1 MGNQGQSS
9 NQYQA
14 NKRSQKRV
22 PAKGAKPSRQVVF
35 VCNEVLKEVNI
46 GVNEEKL
53 TGLAT
58 FVTESGKEIR
68 RTLIYT
74 WLPQGT
80 WNIKFDKDPNT
91 SEIIAKPVSA
101 QNVDPI
107 LVDRINQLYAGQKII
122 LYEVAVAGKDPTDPM
137 LECLHRSAIGK
148 TIPFYVTYYVSAG
161 GKKGQGIPNT
171 PLTDDYLA
179 NLQNE
184 RIAKLFIVM
193 LEHFAG
199 INVDERIALGG
210 IDRQEYQAIIK
221 IGSKDPDLTAKTIA
235 RVITQ
240 AAGEFAGYQ
249 KEFSWECLTL
259 MSESILYQRKRKNPL
274 AVNNQLEIARGIIRA
289 SGGKLAE
296 DIGIK
301 KRGDSTVLLYD
312 KYGNAIPAYIGYM
325 DLNYRIVDL
334 TSVPKIAI
342 IDGQS
347 PEGQM
352 IQMLNQVFTFPAIE
366 TAQLVAAMISFYK
379 FISEE
384 VVRLYGGEIQKK
396 VMAMLPIAIGF
407 FIAHAVLGVFAR
419 RGNPIA
425 AALLAG
431 FKAMGW
437 ILGIDMGI
445 VTIKNMTIA
454 GQHYAKMEMIH
465 RRSPK
470 EKGKDKLS
478 QLSLYHLEVGTHYLI
493 LAISEL
499 ATMGIFIAGGVL
511 GSKLAGKFVLKP
523 RGEAKLEFKVQADK
537 ITEVR
542 AVKETTKIEIE
553 TQTVKVE
560 PPAGAPSAK
569 GAKPTTAKEV
579 DAAPLEEA
587 GQNLGRREKAEI
599 PTQKVKRLGDLNVK
613 SWKEVANAETYG
625 MPKEH
630 MEKALAVADE
640 TGLVGIMRGSK
651 SVCAELIAKGHP
663 PKPKELIELNTD
675 HTGQVR
681 ANTPTKVEIARK
693 AGFEVENG
701 YVIDPKTKKTLTSD
715 YDLQDVIIPSAPGRN
730 MAAVPIGEGGKINV
744 KANVSNPIVNRF
756 ANALN
761 KLLDVP
767 RIVHGADAQFMQYRY
782 FRSEAFKGEPFM
794 VIFPKN
800 VLPPGSPRVFL
811 LNNAELQAF
820 YRMIGRSRLEIPLGL
835 PAEGL
840 PTQ

>member
-1 MGNQGQSS
+1 M
-9 NQYQA
+9 A
-14 NKRSQKRV
+14 NKSPYTTDKRSQKRI
-22 PAKGAKPSRQVVF
+22 PAPGSKPSRHVVF
-35 VCNEVLKEVNI
+35 VCNEVLKEVNFGI
-46 GVNEEKL
+46 NEQKL
-53 TGLAT
+53 TGVAT
-58 FVTESGKEIR
+58 FMTETGKEIR
-68 RTLIYT
+68 RNLIYT

-80 WNIKFDKDPNT
+80 WNIKFETDPNT
-91 SEIIAKPVSA
+91 SGILAKPISA
-101 QNVDPI
+101 QNVDQVLI
-107 LVDRINQLYAGQKII
+107 DRVNQLYAGKKIT
-122 LYEVAVAGKDPTDPM
+122 LYEVAMAGKGQTDPM

-148 TIPFYVTYYVSAG
+148 TIPFYVTYYISAG
-161 GKKGQGIPNT
+161 GQKGQGIPNT
-171 PLTDDYLA
+171 PLTDDYLV

-184 RIAKLFIVM
+184 RVAKLFIVM

-199 INVDERIALGG
+199 INVDERIALAG
-210 IDRQEYQAIIK
+210 ISREEYQAIVK
-221 IGSKDPDLTAKTIA
+221 IGSKDPDLTARTIA
-235 RVITQ
+235 RIITQ
-240 AAGEFAGYQ
+240 AAGEFAGYK
-249 KEFSWECLTL
+249 KEFSWQCLTL

-289 SGGKLAE
+289 PGGSLAE
-296 DIGIK
+296 DVGIK
-301 KRGDSTVLLYD
+301 KRGDSNVLLYD
-312 KYGNAIPAYIGYM
+312 KFGNAIPAYIGYM

-334 TSVPKIAI
+334 TSVSRIAI

-352 IQMLNQVFTFPAIE
+352 IQMLNQVFNFPAIE
-366 TAQLVAAMISFYK
+366 TAQLIAAMISFYK

-384 VVRLYGGEIQKK
+384 VARLYGGEIKKK
-396 VMAMLPIAIGF
+396 VMAMLPMAIGF

-419 RGNPIA
+419 RGNVIA

-470 EKGKDKLS
+470 EKGKEKLS

-493 LAISEL
+493 EAMSEL
-499 ATMGIFIAGGVL
+499 AAMGIFIAGGVV
-511 GSKLAGKFVLKP
+511 GSKLAGRFALKP

-542 AVKETTKIEIE
+542 AIKETTKVEVE

-560 PPAGAPSAK
+560 PPAAAAGGK
-569 GAKPTTAKEV
+569 LKLVKDV

-587 GQNLGRREKAEI
+587 GQNLGRREKAHI
-599 PTQKVKRLGDLNVK
+599 PSQKVTAIRDLNVK
-613 SWKEVANAETYG
+613 NWKEVTNAETYG

-630 MEKALAVADE
+630 LEKALAAADE
-640 TGLVGIMRGSK
+640 TGLVGVMRGSK
-651 SVCAELIAKGHP
+651 SVCADLIKKGHP

-675 HTGQVR
+675 QTGQVR

-715 YDLQDVIIPSAPGRN
+715 YDLQDVIIPTAPGRN
-730 MAAVPIGEGGKINV
+730 MAAVPLGEGGKVNL
-744 KANVSNPIVNRF
+744 KANVTNPQVTKF
-756 ANALN
+756 SNALN
-761 KLLDVP
+761 KLLDLP
-767 RIVHGADAQFMQYRY
+767 RIVHGADAQFMQYKY
-782 FRSEAFKGEPFM
+782 FRSEAFKGEPFL
-794 VIFPKN
+794 VIFPKDA
-800 VLPPGSPRVFL
+800 LPPGSPRVFIL
-811 LNNAELQAF
+811 TQAELKAF
-820 YRMIGRSRLEIPLGL
+820 YAAIGRSRLEIPLGL
-835 PAEGL
+835 PAE
-840 PTQ
+840 

>member
-1 MGNQGQSS
+1 M
-9 NQYQA
+9 A
-14 NKRSQKRV
+14 NKPPYTTDKRSQKRL
-22 PAKGAKPSRQVVF
+22 PAKGVKPSRNVVF
-35 VCNEVLKEVNI
+35 VCNEVLKEVNFGI
-46 GVNEEKL
+46 NEQKLAGV
-53 TGLAT
+53 AT

-68 RTLIYT
+68 RNLIYT
-74 WLPQGT
+74 WLPQGI
-80 WNIKFDKDPNT
+80 WNIKFEKDPNT
-91 SEIIAKPVSA
+91 SGILARPMTA
-101 QNVDPI
+101 QNVDQV
-107 LVDRINQLYAGQKII
+107 LVDRVNQLYAGKKIT
-122 LYEVAVAGKDPTDPM
+122 LYEVAMAGKGPDDPM

-171 PLTDDYLA
+171 PLTDDYLV

-184 RIAKLFIVM
+184 RVAKLFIVM

-210 IDRQEYQAIIK
+210 ISRQEYQAIVK
-221 IGSKDPDLTAKTIA
+221 IGSKDSDLTAQTIA

-240 AAGEFAGYQ
+240 AAGEFAGYKQ
-249 KEFSWECLTL
+249 DFSWQGLTL
-259 MSESILYQRKRKNPL
+259 MSETILYQRKRKNPL

-289 SGGKLAE
+289 PGGALAE

-301 KRGDSTVLLYD
+301 KRGDSSVLLYD
-312 KYGNAIPAYIGYM
+312 KFGNAIPAYIGYM

-334 TSVPKIAI
+334 TSVSKIAI

-352 IQMLNQVFTFPAIE
+352 IQMLNQVFNFPAIE

-384 VVRLYGGEIQKK
+384 VCRLYGGEIQKK
-396 VMAMLPIAIGF
+396 VMAMLPMAIGF

-419 RGNPIA
+419 RGNVVA

-445 VTIKNMTIA
+445 VTIKNMMIA

-493 LAISEL
+493 QAISEL
-499 ATMGIFIAGGVL
+499 AAMGIFIAGGVV
-511 GSKLAGKFVLKP
+511 GSKLAGKFMLKP

-542 AVKETTKIEIE
+542 AIKETTKIEIE

-560 PPAGAPSAK
+560 PPAAAAAGK
-569 GAKPTTAKEV
+569 GGKLKLVKEV

-587 GQNLGRREKAEI
+587 GQNLGRREKAQI
-599 PTQKVKRLGDLNVK
+599 PTQKVTAIRDLNVK
-613 SWKEVANAETYG
+613 SWKEVTNAETYG

-630 MEKALAVADE
+630 LEKALAAANE
-640 TGLVGIMRGSK
+640 TGTIGVMRGSK
-651 SVCAELIAKGHP
+651 SVCAELIKKGHP

-675 HTGQVR
+675 QTGQVR
-681 ANTPTKVEIARK
+681 ANTPVKVEIARK
-693 AGFEVENG
+693 AGYEVENG

-715 YDLQDVIIPSAPGRN
+715 YDLQDVIIPTAPGRN
-730 MAAVPIGEGGKINV
+730 MAAVPLGEGGKVNI
-744 KANVSNPIVNRF
+744 KANVTNPTVSKF
-756 ANALN
+756 TNALN
-761 KLLDVP
+761 KLLDMP
-767 RIVHGADAQFMQYRY
+767 RIVHGADAQFMQYKY
-782 FRSEAFKGEPFM
+782 FRSEAFKGEPFL
-794 VIFPKN
+794 VIFPEG
-800 VLPPGSPRVFL
+800 VLPAGSPRVFIL
-811 LNNAELQAF
+811 TQAELRAF
-820 YRMIGRSRLEIPLGL
+820 YTTIGRSRLEIPLGL
-835 PAEGL
+835 PTE
-840 PTQ
+840 